1 MKNISDALAIGGNAL
16 SLNEFMMHILVS
28 MYDAYESLVTNVLT
42 RLENENITVEDMFS
56 VLSSHEIRLKVSN
69 ENAQFE
75 TMHDVSAWCEC
86 KLCIKW

>member
-69 ENAQFE
+69 GNAQFE
-75 TMHDVSAWCEC
+75 TMHDVSANFA
-86 KLCIKW
+86 

>member
-69 ENAQFE
+69 GNAQFE
-75 TMHDVSAWCEC
+75 TKKITVTATSG
-86 KLCIKW
+86 KRQ

>member
-56 VLSSHEIRLKVSN
+56 VLSSHEIRFKVSN
-69 ENAQFE
+69 GNAQFE
-75 TMHDVSAWCEC
+75 TKKITVTATSG
-86 KLCIKW
+86 KRQ

>member
-28 MYDAYESLVTNVLT
+28 MHDAYESLVTNVLT

-56 VLSSHEIRLKVSN
+56 VLSSHEIRLKGSN
-69 ENAQFE
+69 GNAQLE
-75 TMHDVSAWCEC
+75 TMHDVSA
-86 KLCIKW
+86 

>member
-16 SLNEFMMHILVS
+16 SLNEFMMHILVN

-56 VLSSHEIRLKVSN
+56 VLSSNEIRLKVSN
-69 ENAQFE
+69 GNAQFE
-75 TMHDVSAWCEC
+75 TMHDVSANFA
-86 KLCIKW
+86 

>member
-1 MKNISDALAIGGNAL
+1 MNISDALAIGGNAL

-56 VLSSHEIRLKVSN
+56 VLSSNEIRLKVSN
-69 ENAQFE
+69 GNAQFE
-75 TMHDVSAWCEC
+75 TMHDVSA
-86 KLCIKW
+86 